1 MMRYVDLHTHTNH
14 SDATVSPEE
23 LVRQAKAVGLSAIAV
38 TDHDTV
44 AGVEPARRAGFE
56 YGVEVIAGVELSTEE
71 NGVDMHILG
80 YCLDIH
86 HEELL
91 EKLALFRRVREE
103 RAEKI
108 VRRLREM
115 DVHLDLDR
123 VREIA
128 GHGAVGRPHIAQAL
142 LEKGY
147 VQTFREAFQK
157 YLGYE
162 SPAYV
167 PKYRMR
173 AREAVALIRRA
184 GGVPVVA
191 HPAYYPNT
199 NLILALKEFGLI
211 GIEVWHSDHSPEDV
225 AFWESFADRH
235 GFLKTG
241 GSDYHGAKKNIR
253 LGSLKLPYRL
263 VESLRE
269 ARRNG

>member
-1 MMRYVDLHTHTNH
+1 MVRYVDLHTHTNH
-14 SDATVSPEE
+14 SDSTVSPEE
-23 LVRQAKAVGLSAIAV
+23 LVRLAKAVGLSAIAV

-44 AGVEPARRAGFE
+44 SGVEPARRAGFE

-86 HEELL
+86 HPELL

-108 VRRLREM
+108 VRRLRDL
-115 DVHLDLDR
+115 DVYLDLDR

-128 GHGAVGRPHIAQAL
+128 GHGAIGRPHIAQAL

-147 VQTFREAFQK
+147 VHDFREAFQK
-157 YLGYE
+157 YLGYH

-167 PKYRMR
+167 PKYKMKP
-173 AREAVALIRRA
+173 REAVALIRRA

-191 HPAYYPNT
+191 HPAYYKNPEF
-199 NLILALKEFGLI
+199 ILSLREHGLL

-225 AFWESFADRH
+225 AFWSHFADEH
-235 GFLKTG
+235 GFIKTG
-241 GSDYHGAKKNIR
+241 GSDFHGAKKNIR
-253 LGSLKLPYRL
+253 LGSLKLTYEI
-263 VESLRE
+263 VEDLRRH
-269 ARRNG
+269 AR